1 LVVRSTDGLA
11 SLGCAELLGLGRK
24 QDSANGNAIASNDNW
39 QQSTQAAQI
48 QSSGFA
54 PPNGL
59 EPAIINTRPLGN
71 TTAIV
76 SGKNGTTGVAL
87 VEVYRLP

>member
-1 LVVRSTDGLA
+1 
-11 SLGCAELLGLGRK
+11 LGRK

-54 PPNGL
+54 PPNAL
-59 EPAIINTRPLGN
+59 EPAIISTRPLGN

-87 VEVYRLP
+87 VEVYLLP